1 MQYSVLTA
9 QQAQD
14 YSSEE
19 GWGRV
24 DQLAG
29 VEVGN
34 AVGVSLGRVLFKPGQ
49 ADPLHAHDN
58 CEEVVYVV
66 SGVFSYTLGDESVIL
81 RRGDTLVVSA
91 GVFHN
96 GRNIGSEP
104 AEIIRVLSAGKGEI
118 RIAST

>member
-34 AVGVSLGRVLFKPGQ
+34 AIGVSLGHVLIKPGQ

-66 SGVFSYTLGDESVIL
+66 SGVFSYTVGGESVIL
-81 RRGDTLVVSA
+81 RKGDTLVVPA
-91 GVFHN
+91 GIFHN
-96 GRNIGSEP
+96 GRNIGFEP
-104 AEIIRVLSAGKGEI
+104 AEIIRVLSAGRPEV
-118 RIAST
+118 RAASR